1 MISDWRIRG
10 VGLGSGIFKADTAA
24 PEKPPAIQD
33 QGKMLSPWED
43 TPHKNH
49 KTLLGYVYVH
59 ETGQIFNWLKI
70 QVFTRYSVHMED
82 LDAWWFKIFRVN
94 RAQILKIFQPVQ
106 NITPCLVKVLSMKI
120 WLLVTY
126 TPKKHR
132 L

>member
-49 KTLLGYVYVH
+49 KTLLGYVNTKLDKFW
-59 ETGQIFNWLKI
+59 TGWK
-70 QVFTRYSVHMED
+70 FTR
-82 LDAWWFKIFRVN
+82 LLGILFTWKI
-94 RAQILKIFQPVQ
+94 
-106 NITPCLVKVLSMKI
+106 
-120 WLLVTY
+120 
-126 TPKKHR
+126 
-132 L
+132 